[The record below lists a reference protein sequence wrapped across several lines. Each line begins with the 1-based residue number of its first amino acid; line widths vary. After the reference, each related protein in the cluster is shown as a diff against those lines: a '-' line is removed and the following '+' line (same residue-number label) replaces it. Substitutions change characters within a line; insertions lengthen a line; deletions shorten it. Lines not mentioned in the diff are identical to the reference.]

1 MQAALGQAQ
10 ERPVGQL
17 AGQGVGQD
25 GAAVLQRGGDLGAV
39 FATASVGGLIGALIS
54 RKVIARF
61 PLGRVY
67 LVAQAA
73 LLLGPALIPA
83 ATGPR
88 PVMTGIFVLSFF
100 TTYLGLGVAGV
111 VIVSLR
117 QAVTPQSM
125 MGRMT
130 AAFRTLL
137 FGGGALGGLSCGP
150 PDAPGQALKPDRRI
164 GAGLRAARPGVRRSA
179 RTGASSRCPRGR

>member
-1 MQAALGQAQ
+1 M
-10 ERPVGQL
+10 
-17 AGQGVGQD
+17 
-25 GAAVLQRGGDLGAV
+25 
-39 FATASVGGLIGALIS
+39 
-54 RKVIARF
+54 
-61 PLGRVY
+61 
-67 LVAQAA
+67 VAQSA
-73 LLLGPALIPA
+73 LLLGPSLLPA

-88 PVMTGIFVLSFF
+88 PVMIGLFVLSFF

-137 FGGGALGGLSCGP
+137 FGGGALGGLCAGLLTGQLGARGALTVVAAGSAAVIVGLALSP
-150 PDAPGQALKPDRRI
+150 VSRLRELPSAPGPVAT
-164 GAGLRAARPGVRRSA
+164 AG
-179 RTGASSRCPRGR
+179 